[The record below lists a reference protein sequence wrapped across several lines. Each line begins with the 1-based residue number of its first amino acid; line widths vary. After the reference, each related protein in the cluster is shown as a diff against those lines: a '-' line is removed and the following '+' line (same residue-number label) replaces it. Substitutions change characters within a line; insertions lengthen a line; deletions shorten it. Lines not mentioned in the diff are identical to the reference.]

1 MAGVVPPLDTTGD
14 VPVTDVTPPGDPL
27 AAAVI
32 KPLALTVMLAF
43 VNAPTLLL
51 TVARVEALP
60 TEVTSPVKLALIV
73 AVPVALP
80 VPPLAIGKAEPD
92 RPIANVPLVVIGE
105 PVTDKN
111 AGTVAATLVTVPEPP
126 PALIV

>member
-1 MAGVVPPLDTTGD
+1 MSGVVPPLDATGE
-14 VPVTDVTPPGDPL
+14 VAVTEVTPPGDPL

-43 VNAPTLLL
+43 VNEPTLLL
-51 TVARVEALP
+51 TVASVEALP

-105 PVTDKN
+105 PVTDKK